1 MQINVEQVQ
10 GKEPVTIMGLG
21 GDLDH
26 SSFEAV
32 IARATELYEAGA
44 RKLLLD
50 MSDLNFMSSSGI
62 VALHSI
68 LLLFG
73 GETPPDPESGWEA
86 LHAIDRARGS
96 GLQPNVR
103 ILRPQPKVALTLTK
117 TGMTEFFE
125 IYDDLQTALASF

>member
-1 MQINVEQVQ
+1 MQISVEQVQ
-10 GKEPVTIMGLG
+10 GKEPVAIMGLR

-32 IARATELYEAGA
+32 IARAKELYEAGA

-68 LLLFG
+68 LLLFR

-86 LHAIDRARGS
+86 LHAVDRARGS
-96 GLQPNVR
+96 GLQPNIR
-103 ILRPQPKVALTLTK
+103 ILKPQPKVALTLAK